1 MIGGAANAE
10 QPTAQGAQRGV
21 KGQSAPL
28 QNPEHRHYR
37 KRREKRPDAD
47 MQQHQHNGQRTARV
61 QTKEPYRTL
70 GIAPMDVDNIH
81 DAKAFLCALSRFRLK
96 FQKILCCLNSI
107 HRGLRVSRCKAC
119 DDPIKTDVG
128 NLFRLYG
135 TSPST
140 KTQIDQKN
148 VNLLKQGSKNLFMIF

>member
-61 QTKEPYRTL
+61 QTKEPHRTL
-70 GIAPMDVDNIH
+70 GVAPMDIDNTH
-81 DAKAFLCALSRFRLK
+81 DVLGLS
-96 FQKILCCLNSI
+96 
-107 HRGLRVSRCKAC
+107 LR
-119 DDPIKTDVG
+119 PITFP
-128 NLFRLYG
+128 LEASEY
-135 TSPST
+135 P
-140 KTQIDQKN
+140 
-148 VNLLKQGSKNLFMIF
+148 LLL